1 MTIEEL
7 KSILGETG
15 YPVVYDLDAA
25 ETPPVPPYLAFRI
38 AQTNNFFADNAVSRV
53 VARIEEEMCT
63 GERKDPA
70 AEKKVMEVLTAG
82 KIAWQKTKEGFA
94 EDSGLFSIFYE
105 FEEVMDE

>member
-15 YPVVYDLDAA
+15 YPWSMTWMLRNPAGSAVSCLSASRRP
-25 ETPPVPPYLAFRI
+25 T
-38 AQTNNFFADNAVSRV
+38 TFADNAVSRV
-53 VARIEEEMCT
+53 VARIEAEMCT

-94 EDSGLFSIFYE
+94 EDSGLFFIFYE